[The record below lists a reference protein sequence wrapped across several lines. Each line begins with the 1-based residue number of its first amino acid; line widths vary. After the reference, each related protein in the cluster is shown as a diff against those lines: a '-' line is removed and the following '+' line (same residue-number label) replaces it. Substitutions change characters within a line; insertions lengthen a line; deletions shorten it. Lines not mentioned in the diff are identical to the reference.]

1 MSCEANMLVTNI
13 IGRRVVRA
21 ATATITIAAAIT
33 LAGAASISAAPGT
46 GSSGSSDSGSS
57 SGSGTGS
64 GGSGSSIPRS
74 KPCNQSTQSGG
85 EGVTDTLHHLG
96 TSGPASFVLAYETY
110 RIPDQIEVF
119 YQGGLVHNTGYIG
132 DDINQGTGS
141 VVIALPPGTATSV
154 LVRVTGPGGTDWE
167 YTVNCPNT

>member
-1 MSCEANMLVTNI
+1 MPTNI
-13 IGRRVVRA
+13 NGNRGTSA
-21 ATATITIAAAIT
+21 AAATITIPAALTLAAA
-33 LAGAASISAAPGT
+33 AYVARPPGT

-85 EGVTDTLHHLG
+85 EGVTDILHHLG
-96 TSGPASFVLAYETY
+96 TSGPTSFVLAYETY

-167 YTVNCPNT
+167 YTVNCPNI

>member
-1 MSCEANMLVTNI
+1 MICEANMLVTKR
-13 IGRRVVRA
+13 IGIRA
-21 ATATITIAAAIT
+21 GRTVATTMTVAAAIT
-33 LAGAASISAAPGT
+33 LVGAAGVAAAPGT

-57 SGSGTGS
+57 SGS

-85 EGVTDTLHHLG
+85 AGVTETVHHLG
-96 TSGPASFVLAYETY
+96 TSGPTSFVLAYETY
-110 RIPDQIEVF
+110 DIPDQIEVF

-141 VVIALPPGTATSV
+141 VVVALPPGTETSV

-167 YTVNCPNT
+167 YTVNCPIR

>member
-1 MSCEANMLVTNI
+1 MLATNI
-13 IGRRVVRA
+13 IGHRAISA

-33 LAGAASISAAPGT
+33 LAGAASVSAAPGT

-57 SGSGTGS
+57 SGSGSGTGS

-96 TSGPASFVLAYETY
+96 TSGPTSFVLAYETY

-141 VVIALPPGTATSV
+141 VVIALPPGTETSV

-167 YTVNCPNT
+167 YTVNCPIR